1 MQPMV
6 LFQVVV
12 KFIMRN
18 NKRGGFGLL
27 FLIMCLSFIATII
40 LSIFNTQNLTRDGL
54 ML

>member
-1 MQPMV
+1 MQLMV

-12 KFIMRN
+12 KSIMQN

-27 FLIMCLSFIATII
+27 FLLPYPSFIATII
-40 LSIFNTQNLTRDGL
+40 LSIFNTQNLTRGGL